1 MKARFLILGLILG
14 LSFFACDDD
23 DKSFQPDEAVTRAF
37 EEKYPGIT
45 PRDWERKN
53 GYIVAEFMENQV
65 EKEAWFDATGKWLMT
80 ESDIRFESL
89 PEAVRTAFNG
99 SEYAQWKVDDV
110 DQLEREGMATIYVIE
125 VESGKQEIDLY
136 YAADGTLVKTVVD
149 SGDSDHLPATGLPQ
163 ALKDYIETHY
173 AGATI
178 LEYDTENGQTEV
190 DIFHANKHKEVKFN
204 QQGQWVSTEWDVLAA
219 EVPAAV
225 MNVIRTQ
232 YASYQIDDI
241 DYVERAAGVPLYVFE
256 LEKGEE
262 EILVQVDETGTIVS

>member
-45 PRDWERKN
+45 PWDWERKN
-53 GYIVAEFMENQV
+53 GYIVAEFMENNV

-89 PEAVRTAFNG
+89 PEAVKTAFNG
-99 SEYAQWKVDDV
+99 SEYAQWKIDDV
-110 DQLEREGMATIYVIE
+110 DQLEREGMATVYVIE

-136 YAADGTLVKTVVD
+136 YAEDGTLVKTAVD
-149 SGDSDHLPATGLPQ
+149 TGDFEHLPAAGLPQ

-173 AGATI
+173 AGARI
-178 LEYDTENGQTEV
+178 IEYETKNGQTEV
-190 DIFHANKHKEVKFN
+190 DIFHANKHKEVKFDR
-204 QQGQWVSTEWDVLAA
+204 QGQWVSTEWDVLAA

-225 MNVIRTQ
+225 MDVIRTR

-241 DYVERAAGVPLYVFE
+241 DYIERAAGVPLYVFE

-262 EILVQVDETGTIVS
+262 EILVKVDESGTVVS